1 VGVLYEHWR
10 TDLNECFYVGISWS
24 QEDTR
29 PYDLSPRNPF
39 HEHVVSKVIKSGF
52 KVETRIQASAD
63 WLTKEILGEVEK
75 LQIKYWR
82 ELIGD
87 RLTNI
92 SLGGEGG
99 VPFNYEDGSYERFC
113 EAVKLGHS
121 KRSQERKKL
130 ATIKRFKTL
139 NSRSEE
145 EKKKTE
151 KKRRLSITKGYA
163 DQTPDKKEESSRIRS
178 LSAKKAHASK
188 TPEEKAAHGAAISAG
203 RASRR
208 NDPSYSKPL
217 KMLSLFYRWWQSS
230 VKSQHYFGA

>member
-1 VGVLYEHWR
+1 MGVLYEHWR
-10 TDLNECFYVGISWS
+10 TDLNECFYVGISWA

-29 PYDLSPRNPF
+29 PYDLSPRNYF
-39 HEHVVSKVIKSGF
+39 HGNVVNKVIENGF
-52 KVETRIQASAD
+52 KVETRIQADAD

-92 SLGGEGG
+92 SPGGEGG
-99 VPFNYEDGSYERFC
+99 VTFNYEDGSYERFC

-121 KRSQERKKL
+121 QRSQERKQL

-145 EKKKTE
+145 EKKNTE
-151 KKRRLSITKGYA
+151 EKRRLSISKGYS
-163 DQTPDKKEESSRIRS
+163 DQTLDKKEESSRIRS
-178 LSAKKAHASK
+178 LAAKKAHASK
-188 TPEEKAAHGAAISAG
+188 TPEENTAHSAAISAG
-203 RASRR
+203 RTSRR

-217 KMLSLFYRWWQSS
+217 KMSRLFYRWWQSS
-230 VKSQHYFGA
+230 VKSKYYFGA